1 MTVLGFS
8 LRTVRAA
15 LTSVIVVA
23 LLAGVGLSVRRTTTT
38 TTTSRP
44 AANTVPAPS
53 ASAPSVSALPPVDV
67 QPLPVSAT
75 APAVTPTPT
84 TPTGDDTT
92 STPTAP
98 ASAPAAGIPAVQIA
112 SIGKCPIKLSTPK
125 NMGGVQSLVAFA
137 PAFGPFSAEAFAAA
151 AAYQPELELLGPILA
166 QYPSFA
172 PVVAPL
178 LKPVLSLFSSG
189 SNSLFAVI
197 APLYKPYRTEV
208 LSAET
213 KLAAAIAPLSAKVTG
228 TPLAGCVVDLEAA
241 LVGDTSKKKK

>member
-1 MTVLGFS
+1 MTVLGLS
-8 LRTVRAA
+8 LRTARVA

-23 LLAGVGLSVRRTTTT
+23 LLAGVGLSVRRTTSTM
-38 TTTSRP
+38 TTSRP
-44 AANTVPAPS
+44 AANTVSVPS
-53 ASAPSVSALPPVDV
+53 ASSPSVSALPPGDA
-67 QPLPVSAT
+67 QPFAVSAT
-75 APAVTPTPT
+75 VPAVTATRT

-98 ASAPAAGIPAVQIA
+98 ASAPAAGIPAVQVA
-112 SIGKCPIKLSTPK
+112 SIGKCPIKLSTPT
-125 NMGGVQSLVAFA
+125 NMGGVQTLVAFA

-172 PVVAPL
+172 PVVTPL
-178 LKPVLSLFSSG
+178 LTPVLSLFSTG

-213 KLAAAIAPLSAKVTG
+213 KLAAAIAPFSAKVSG
-228 TPLAGCVVDLEAA
+228 APLAGCVVDLEAA
-241 LVGDTSKKKK
+241 LVGDTGKKTK

>member
-15 LTSVIVVA
+15 LTSVIVLA
-23 LLAGVGLSVRRTTTT
+23 LLAGIGLSVRRTTTIA
-38 TTTSRP
+38 TTSRP
-44 AANTVPAPS
+44 AANSAPAPA
-53 ASAPSVSALPPVDV
+53 ASTPSISALPPVDA

-75 APAVTPTPT
+75 APAVTA
-84 TPTGDDTT
+84 
-92 STPTAP
+92 TPTASTGGDTSSPTAPVSTP
-98 ASAPAAGIPAVQIA
+98 ATGIPAVQIA

-166 QYPSFA
+166 QYPQFA
-172 PVVAPL
+172 PVLAPL
-178 LKPVLSLFSSG
+178 LKPVLSLFATG

-197 APLYKPYRTEV
+197 EPLYKPYRTQV

-213 KLAAAIAPLSAKVTG
+213 KLAAAIAPYSAKLAG
-228 TPLAGCVVDLEAA
+228 TPMAGCVVDLEAA

>member
-1 MTVLGFS
+1 MTVFGLS
-8 LRTVRAA
+8 LRMARVG
-15 LTSVIVVA
+15 LTTLIVLA

-38 TTTSRP
+38 TTISRP
-44 AANTVPAPS
+44 AANSVPAPA
-53 ASAPSVSALPPVDV
+53 ASSPAVSALPPVDA

-75 APAVTPTPT
+75 APAVDATSS
-84 TPTGDDTT
+84 TPTGEPT
-92 STPTAP
+92 SVPTAP
-98 ASAPAAGIPAVQIA
+98 GSNQPTDVPAVQIA
-112 SIGKCPIKLSTPK
+112 SIGKCPITLSTPK

-166 QYPSFA
+166 EYPQLA
-172 PVVAPL
+172 PVLAPL
-178 LKPVLSLFSSG
+178 LKPVLSLFATG

-197 APLYKPYRTEV
+197 EPLYKPYRTQV

-213 KLAAAIAPLSAKVTG
+213 QLAAAIAPYSAKLAG

-241 LVGDTSKKKK
+241 LVGDASKKTK